1 MRCAQTQGSNKFKAM
16 FGVSDCQVQRVHQ
29 IYYQMCPCLWGWNL
43 ERIIPTIP
51 KSLALWD
58 KSYAN
63 NTWYLKTCTERTAE
77 EIWGLNQLRR
87 GKWRCET
94 SQTHGE
100 LVIIDLSLGASHR
113 SRTESPI
120 LGAWTSHLYGWPTP
134 KSWSK
139 GMFHQIENQ
148 RF

>member
-1 MRCAQTQGSNKFKAM
+1 VCSNPRFK
-16 FGVSDCQVQRVHQ
+16 QVQSHVWSFWLSGPESTSNILSNVSMSLR
-29 IYYQMCPCLWGWNL
+29 LKL